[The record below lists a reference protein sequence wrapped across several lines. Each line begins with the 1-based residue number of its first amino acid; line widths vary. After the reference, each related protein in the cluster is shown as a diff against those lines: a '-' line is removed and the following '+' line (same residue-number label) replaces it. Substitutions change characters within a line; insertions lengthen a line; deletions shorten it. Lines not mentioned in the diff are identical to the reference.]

1 MFAAV
6 LVAARAPALVPVRVS
21 VPVLGLVLGSAKA
34 LVLAQGSETGLVKAR
49 VKGSEWAA
57 LTELL

>member
-6 LVAARAPALVPVRVS
+6 LGAVWAPAGARVS

-34 LVLAQGSETGLVKAR
+34 LVLAQGSETGLVNAR

-57 LTELL
+57 LAELL

>member
-1 MFAAV
+1 MSAAV
-6 LVAARAPALVPVRVS
+6 LVAARAPALVPVRGS
-21 VPVLGLVLGSAKA
+21 VPVLGLVL
-34 LVLAQGSETGLVKAR
+34 VLAWGSETGLVKAR